1 MRLKRFTPV
10 QKGFHIL
17 LMLSFLV
24 QAVTGTA
31 RMYIETTWGTMLAGP
46 FGGYES
52 CLVVHKYVGLFM
64 LFLFVCHVIY
74 VAFIV
79 FGKKISSDDAL
90 WPQKRDLGQFFAHLR
105 WMLGGKAPR
114 FERWGYWEKF
124 DYWAVF
130 WGMVILGATGLMLYS
145 PLDTSRYFKGWS
157 LNVALWVHRIEAC
170 LAMLHVFVIHF
181 AIAHL
186 RRHNFPMDRAMF
198 CGDTDLESATE
209 ERPAWIARLR
219 TSGRLEEKTVEDASM
234 VKAAANYVIGLSAVA
249 LGVYL
254 VIGGLMNMGLVSW

>member
-10 QKGFHIL
+10 QKAFHAL
-17 LMLSFLV
+17 LMFSFLT
-24 QAVTGTA
+24 QAVTGMA
-31 RMYIETTWGTMLAGP
+31 RMYIETAWGQALSQP
-46 FGGYES
+46 FGGYDG

-64 LFLFVCHVIY
+64 LLLFLCHIVYALFVIFADKVSGEDTLWLR
-74 VAFIV
+74 
-79 FGKKISSDDAL
+79 GK
-90 WPQKRDLGQFFAHLR
+90 DLKQFFAHLR

-130 WGMVILGATGLMLYS
+130 WGMIILGITGLMLYS

-157 LNVALWVHRIEAC
+157 LNVALWAHRIEAS

-219 TSGRLEEKTVEDASM
+219 TTGALADKTTGEAP
-234 VKAAANYVIGLSAVA
+234 AARVVVTFAVGLGAVG
-249 LGVYL
+249 LGIYL
-254 VIGGLMNMGLVSW
+254 VIGGLMNAFLVSW

>member
-10 QKGFHIL
+10 QKAFHAL

-31 RMYIETTWGTMLAGP
+31 RMYIETAWGTMLTQS
-46 FGGYES
+46 FGGYAG
-52 CLVVHKYVGLFM
+52 CLTVHKYVGLFM
-64 LFLFVCHVIY
+64 LFLFACHLVY
-74 VAFIV
+74 VLFV
-79 FGKKISSDDAL
+79 LSTRKLERSDTL
-90 WPQKRDLGQFFAHLR
+90 WLRRDDLKLFLAHLG
-105 WMLGGKAPR
+105 WMFGGKPPR

-130 WGMVILGATGLMLYS
+130 WGMIILGATGLMLYS
-145 PLDTSRYFKGWS
+145 PLDTARYFKGWS
-157 LNVALWVHRIEAC
+157 LNVALWVHRIEAT

-186 RRHNFPMDRAMF
+186 RRHTFPMDRAMF
-198 CGDTDLESATE
+198 CGDTDLESAME

-219 TSGRLEEKTVEDASM
+219 TNGVLDSRTVGDAS
-234 VKAAANYVIGLSAVA
+234 VVRAAVTYVAGLTAVA
-249 LGVYL
+249 LGIYL
-254 VIGGLMNMGLVSW
+254 VIGGLMNVGLVTW

>member
-10 QKGFHIL
+10 QKAFHIL

-31 RMYIETTWGTMLAGP
+31 RMYIETSWGRALASP
-46 FGGYES
+46 FGGYEGS
-52 CLVVHKYVGLFM
+52 LTVHKYVGLFM
-64 LFLFVCHVIY
+64 LLLFLCHMVY
-74 VAFIV
+74 ALFIV
-79 FGKKISSDDAL
+79 FAEKVGGEDAL
-90 WPQKRDLGQFFAHLR
+90 WFRFNDLKQFFAHLG
-105 WMLGGKAPR
+105 WMFGGKAPR

-130 WGMVILGATGLMLYS
+130 WGMIVLGVTGLMLYD
-145 PLDTSRYFKGWS
+145 PLSTTAYFKGWS

-198 CGDTDLESATE
+198 AGDTDLEAASE
-209 ERPAWIARLR
+209 ERPAWMARLR
-219 TSGRLEEKTVEDASM
+219 SEGGLEERTVSDVPVIGLLIS
-234 VKAAANYVIGLSAVA
+234 YVIGLSVVVF
-249 LGVYL
+249 GIYL
-254 VIGGLMNMGLVSW
+254 VVGGLMNANLVSW

>member
-10 QKGFHIL
+10 QKAFHVL
-17 LMLSFLV
+17 LMLSFLT

-31 RMYIETTWGTMLAGP
+31 RMYIETQWGSALAQP
-46 FGGYES
+46 FGGYEG
-52 CLVVHKYVGLFM
+52 CLAVHKVVGVFM
-64 LFLFVCHVIY
+64 IVLFLMHLVYAAYVIA
-74 VAFIV
+74 V
-79 FGKKISSDDAL
+79 GRLHSEDTL
-90 WPQKRDLGQFFAHLR
+90 WPRGRDLKQFFTHLG
-105 WMLGGKAPR
+105 WMFGGKPPR

-130 WGMVILGATGLMLYS
+130 WGMIVLGVTGLMLYS

-198 CGDTDLESATE
+198 SGDTEFGAADE
-209 ERPAWIARLR
+209 ERPAWIDRLR
-219 TSGRLEEKTVEDASM
+219 TTGVLTERTVGDAPAVAVM
-234 VKAAANYVIGLSAVA
+234 VSYAIGLAAVA
-249 LGVYL
+249 LGIYL
-254 VIGGLMNMGLVSW
+254 VIGGLMNVCFVSW

>member
-10 QKGFHIL
+10 QKTFHVL
-17 LMLSFLV
+17 LMFSFLL

-31 RMYIETTWGTMLAGP
+31 RMYIETMWGKTLAQP
-46 FGGYES
+46 FGGYDG
-52 CLVVHKYVGLFM
+52 CLVVHKYVGLSM
-64 LFLFVCHVIY
+64 LLLFACHLVY
-74 VAFIV
+74 ASFVV
-79 FGKKISSDDAL
+79 YGEKKRGEDAL
-90 WPQKRDLGQFFAHLR
+90 WPRTRDAKEFFAHLR

-114 FERWGYWEKF
+114 FGRWGYWEKF

-130 WGMVILGATGLMLYS
+130 WGMIILGVTGLMLYN
-145 PLDTSRYFKGWS
+145 PLDTTAYFKGWS

-181 AIAHL
+181 AVAHL

-198 CGDTDLESATE
+198 GGDADLKAAST
-209 ERPAWIARLR
+209 ERPAWIERLR
-219 TSGRLEEKTVEDASM
+219 GNGGLEQRTVEDVPIA
-234 VKAAANYVIGLSAVA
+234 VAAVSYVIGLSAVA

-254 VIGGLMNMGLVSW
+254 VVGGLVNAFLVNW

>member
-10 QKGFHIL
+10 QKLFHVL
-17 LMLSFLV
+17 LMVSFLI

-31 RMYIETTWGTMLAGP
+31 RMYIETQWGQAIAQP
-46 FGGYES
+46 FGGYAG
-52 CLVVHKYVGLFM
+52 CLEVHKVVGLFM
-64 LFLFVCHVIY
+64 LFLFVCHLIY
-74 VAFIV
+74 
-79 FGKKISSDDAL
+79 AL
-90 WPQKRDLGQFFAHLR
+90 FLIFARNVGGEDTLWLRGRDLSQFFAHLR
-105 WMLGGKAPR
+105 WMFGGEAPR

-130 WGMVILGATGLMLYS
+130 WGMIVLGVTGLMLYT
-145 PLDTSRYFKGWS
+145 PLETSRYFKGWF

-198 CGDTDLESATE
+198 SGDTDLKAAAE

-219 TSGRLEEKTVEDASM
+219 TSGELENKTMAEAPAIGVIAS
-234 VKAAANYVIGLSAVA
+234 YIIGLSAVA
-249 LGVYL
+249 LGIYL
-254 VIGGLMNMGLVSW
+254 VVGGLMNANLVSW

>member
-10 QKGFHIL
+10 QKAFHAM

-31 RMYIETTWGTMLAGP
+31 RMYIETNWGRTLAHP
-46 FGGYES
+46 FGGYEQ
-52 CLVVHKYVGLFM
+52 CLIVHKYVGLFM
-64 LFLFVCHVIY
+64 LFLFICHLAY
-74 VAFIV
+74 VLFIV
-79 FGKKISSDDAL
+79 MSKKVHSDDGL
-90 WPQKRDLGQFFAHLR
+90 WLQKKDVREFFTHLR
-105 WMLGGKAPR
+105 WMFGGEAPR

-130 WGMVILGATGLMLYS
+130 WGMIILGVTGLMLYA
-145 PLDTSRYFKGWS
+145 PLETSRYFKGWS

-170 LAMLHVFVIHF
+170 LAMLHIFVIHF

-198 CGDTDLESATE
+198 CGDTDLESASE
-209 ERPAWIARLR
+209 ERPAWLARLR
-219 TSGRLEEKTVEDASM
+219 TNNELNEKAIDDVSSIRVVVTYAV
-234 VKAAANYVIGLSAVA
+234 GLGAVA
-249 LGVYL
+249 LGISL
-254 VIGGLMNMGLVSW
+254 VIGGLMNAGLVNW